1 MAAIKNHLTNQGK
14 GNLCFRFLS
23 TFGFP
28 FCRRLWDLTKRRDD
42 IAVAD
47 MGADMVTDM
56 KVQLV
61 ADMKVDK
68 VADIVDMVADKKKR
82 K

>member
-1 MAAIKNHLTNQGK
+1 
-14 GNLCFRFLS
+14 
-23 TFGFP
+23 
-28 FCRRLWDLTKRRDD
+28 
-42 IAVAD
+42 